1 MKNYLDSHPFA
12 KAGLIAIPLLLFI
25 VGMDYYF
32 PKTAPGGFKSFIVA
46 FEFAKTPEDIHV
58 LLDSLSVTEIKN
70 TETGNYI
77 DFGFMLFYSVFL
89 SLFFHQA
96 TSVFNKKWAFL
107 GIPLSIVVFFSDLFE
122 NVILLKITNVYLAAL
137 QDSVYLPLLKGLHI
151 ITSLKWFG
159 LAAAF
164 FMVSILLFRK
174 GWLSKFAAISA
185 ILPLGIA
192 IGGNMQSPNGITVF
206 TNSIFLAFGVL
217 ILYSFIFRKPVIV

>member
-1 MKNYLDSHPFA
+1 MKKYLDSHPFA
-12 KAGLIAIPLLLFI
+12 KAGLFAISLLFFI
-25 VGMDYYF
+25 VGMDHYF
-32 PKTAPGGFKSFIVA
+32 PKNAPAGYKSFIVA
-46 FEFAKTPEDIHV
+46 FEFARTPEDVHA
-58 LLDSLSVTEIKN
+58 LLDSLSVTEIIN

-89 SLFFHQA
+89 SLFFLQA
-96 TSVFNKKWAFL
+96 SSVFNKKWAFL
-107 GIPLSIVVFFSDLFE
+107 GIPLSIVVFFADLFE
-122 NVILLKITNVYLAAL
+122 NVILLKITKAYLAAL
-137 QDSVYLPLLKGLHI
+137 QDSVFLPLLKGLHL
-151 ITSLKWFG
+151 ITSIKWFG

-192 IGGNMQSPNGITVF
+192 IGGNMQSPNGITLF

-217 ILYSFIFRKPVIV
+217 ILYSFIFRKSVVV